1 MDSLIPASS
10 GLPNLHPALVHFP
23 LALVP
28 AALLFDLLLL
38 FAPRRSWLDRAATA
52 LWCLAAGG
60 AFAAVRA
67 GEAARASLAPLAPEV
82 RSLLREHDRLGTN
95 SLWALAAIA
104 GVRGLLTWRDLRID
118 VVPRDFLRF
127 VLLAAG
133 AGSLVLLASTAD
145 HGGRLVYQHAVA
157 VTPQAPPV
165 TPPSA
170 APPTA
175 APPAEMP

>member
-23 LALVP
+23 LALAP

-67 GEAARASLAPLAPEV
+67 GEAARAALAPLAPEV

-95 SLWALAAIA
+95 SLWTLAVIA
-104 GVRGLLTWRDLRID
+104 VVRGLLTWRDLRID

-133 AGSLVLLASTAD
+133 AGGLVLLAATAD

-157 VTPQAPPV
+157 VTPQAAPV
-165 TPPSA
+165 TPAA
-170 APPTA
+170 APPPGETPGA
-175 APPAEMP
+175 G